1 MTSRAHRSLSPAREQ
16 WEPRGTWT
24 DEFCGPFG
32 VRPARPS
39 RARRTNLAYVGEFDA
54 RGRQSTVRLWTLE

>member
-1 MTSRAHRSLSPAREQ
+1 MSSAAPLGSDP
-16 WEPRGTWT
+16 P
-24 DEFCGPFG
+24 
-32 VRPARPS
+32 RPS